1 MYIKMF
7 INFMR
12 WLDNRTIPGL
22 LISVTTEDIPNVA
35 SELAPVDIL
44 LGWSVALTL
53 PISFKL

>member
-1 MYIKMF
+1 
-7 INFMR
+7 MR
-12 WLDNRTIPGL
+12 WLDNQTLPEL

-44 LGWSVALTL
+44 LGWSVAVTL